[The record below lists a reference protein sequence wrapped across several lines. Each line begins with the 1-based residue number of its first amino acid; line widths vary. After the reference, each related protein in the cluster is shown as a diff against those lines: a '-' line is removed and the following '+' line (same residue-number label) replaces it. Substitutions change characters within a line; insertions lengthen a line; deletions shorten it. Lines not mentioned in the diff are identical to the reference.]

1 MLFTIYQ
8 KAFFIF
14 FHAGAPQ
21 MTKVAHDGRAPV
33 ATPRLFWSKQR
44 DVGAPAPGETATSD
58 IARSVGGLSHMR
70 SYVTSK
76 PHPVH
81 FFVHVSSAASYTSS
95 ASAQKLCV
103 CETACCC

>member
-8 KAFFIF
+8 KAIFIF

-21 MTKVAHDGRAPV
+21 MTKRTRRPRAGHDAQ
-33 ATPRLFWSKQR
+33 TFLSKQR